1 MSLFDRLRG
10 RAGPRGKREQLRV
23 QSMDREATRE
33 DLDALREFARSRVG
47 VELYVEPET
56 LVTDTTVVAVAT
68 DGEWTR
74 RRVGS
79 PDQARRLARDLE
91 IPIYDVQIVGYPP
104 RMRAYTKRLKEEGR
118 KDRMLPDHSE
128 PPVRTQRPPRSRDED

>member
-1 MSLFDRLRG
+1 
-10 RAGPRGKREQLRV
+10 
-23 QSMDREATRE
+23 MDREATRE

-56 LVTDTTVVAVAT
+56 MVTDTTVVAVAT

-79 PDQARRLARDLE
+79 PDRARRLARDLQV
-91 IPIYDVQIVGYPP
+91 PIYDVQIVGYPA
-104 RMRAYTKRLKEEGR
+104 RMRAYTKRLNEEGR
-118 KDRMLPDHSE
+118 KERMLPDHNE
-128 PPVRTQRPPRSRDED
+128 PPVRTQRPPRSHRED